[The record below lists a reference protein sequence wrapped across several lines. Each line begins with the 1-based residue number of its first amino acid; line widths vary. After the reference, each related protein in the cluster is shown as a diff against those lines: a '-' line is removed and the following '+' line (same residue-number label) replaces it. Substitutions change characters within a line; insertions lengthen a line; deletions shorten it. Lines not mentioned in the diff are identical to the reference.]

1 MRIKCPCCGERGLDE
16 FLYYGDATVRRPDP
30 NQPSALS
37 AFIEY
42 TYQRGN
48 PRGPHRELWY
58 HAAGCHSWLVVE
70 RNTATHAIS
79 SVQFAK
85 DVAAAEAAQAGR
97 SS

>member
-30 NQPSALS
+30 AQPSALQD
-37 AFIEY
+37 FIEY
-42 TYQRGN
+42 TYQRRN
-48 PRGPHRELWY
+48 PRGPHQELWY
-58 HAAGCHSWLVVE
+58 HSAGCHSWLVVE

-85 DVAAAEAAQAGR
+85 DVAAATAPQAGR
-97 SS
+97 SA